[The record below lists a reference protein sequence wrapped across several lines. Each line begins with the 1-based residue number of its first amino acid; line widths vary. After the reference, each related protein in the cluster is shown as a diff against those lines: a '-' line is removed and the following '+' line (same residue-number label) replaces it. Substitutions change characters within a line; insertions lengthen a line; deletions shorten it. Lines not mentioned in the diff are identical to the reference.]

1 MAQQPAAYG
10 QQGRISGVRKR
21 AIREALTGYLFIAP
35 ASIVLTVFGLFPLLY
50 AVYISLHRWRIKK
63 GPFLGLKNYTKALGD
78 PKDIL
83 WFAIGVALLVG
94 SWYLWKSMTKER
106 RTWAMLGKFLAV
118 IILIVGAWGAFTG
131 LGKMI
136 DSGDQKMF
144 EAFVVTVF
152 YAVGIVPMQLGLA
165 LLLAVMLYQRIK
177 GKDLYRMIYF
187 MPYVTITVASAGVFR
202 AIFSRR
208 PESIANQIIGWFGI
222 SPQKWLQE
230 PHGIWE
236 LIFAHFGINLQQVFH
251 SWGIDPFLAFILAGP
266 SLALLSIMLYNLWVF
281 VGYNSVIFL
290 AGLGAIPSDLYEAAE
305 IDGANRWDLFR
316 HVTLPLLSPTLYFL
330 TIITV
335 MGVFKAINH
344 LLVMREPAAQG
355 TVDTASLY
363 IFDQFYLSTRFGYA
377 SAIAMILFFVIL
389 TLTLIQNRIA
399 RRRVFYG

>member
-1 MAQQPAAYG
+1 MAQQSATYG
-10 QQGRISGVRKR
+10 SQGRMSGAKKR
-21 AIREALTGYLFIAP
+21 AIQEALTGYLFIAP
-35 ASIVLTVFGLFPLLY
+35 ATILLAVFGLFPLLY

-83 WFAIGVALLVG
+83 WFAVGVALLIG
-94 SWYLWKSMTKER
+94 SWYLWKSMTRER
-106 RTWAMLGKFLAV
+106 RTWAMAAKFLAV
-118 IILIVGAWGAFTG
+118 IVFIVGAWGAITG
-131 LGKMI
+131 LGKMV

-165 LLLAVMLYQRIK
+165 LLLAVMLYQKIK
-177 GKDLYRMIYF
+177 GKDWYRMVYF

-208 PESIANQIIGWFGI
+208 PESIANQIIGLFGLQ
-222 SPQKWLQE
+222 PQKWLQE

-236 LIFAHFGINLQQVFH
+236 LVFGHFGVNLQEVFKAM
-251 SWGIDPFLAFILAGP
+251 GVDTFLAFILAGP

-290 AGLGAIPSDLYEAAE
+290 AGLGAIPTDLYEAAE
-305 IDGANRWDLFR
+305 IDGANRWHIFR
-316 HVTLPLLSPTLYFL
+316 HVTLPLLSPTIYFL

-344 LLVMREPAAQG
+344 VLVMREPAAQG

-377 SAIAMILFFVIL
+377 SAIAMVLFLVIL
-389 TLTLIQNRIA
+389 TLTFVQNRIA
-399 RRRVFYG
+399 QRRVFYG

>member
-1 MAQQPAAYG
+1 MPQQSAESLKS
-10 QQGRISGVRKR
+10 GRVSGARKR
-21 AIREALTGYLFIAP
+21 AIREAFTGYLFITP
-35 ASIVLTVFGLFPLLY
+35 ATVLLTVFGLFPLLY
-50 AVYISLHRWRIKK
+50 AVWISLHRWRIKR

-83 WFAIGVALLVG
+83 WFAIGIALLVG
-94 SWYLWKSMTKER
+94 SWYLWKSMTRER
-106 RTWAMLGKFLAV
+106 RTWAMVVKLLAV
-118 IILIVGAWGAFTG
+118 IVFIAGAWGMFTG

-136 DSGDQKMF
+136 ESGDQTMY

-177 GKDLYRMIYF
+177 GKDVYRMIYF

-208 PESIANQIIGWFGI
+208 PESIANQIIGLIGI
-222 SPQKWLQE
+222 DPQKWLQE
-230 PHGIWE
+230 PHGIWD
-236 LIFAHFGINLQQVFH
+236 LVFGHFGINLQEILKGMGANSFV
-251 SWGIDPFLAFILAGP
+251 IFILAGP

-305 IDGANRWDLFR
+305 IDGANRWHIFR
-316 HVTLPLLSPTLYFL
+316 HITLPLLSPTIYFL
-330 TIITV
+330 TVITV

-344 LLVMREPAAQG
+344 VLVMREPAAQG

-377 SAIAMILFFVIL
+377 SAIAMVLFIVIL
-389 TLTLIQNRIA
+389 LLTFIQNRIA
-399 RRRVFYG
+399 QERVFYG

>member
-1 MAQQPAAYG
+1 MAQQSAAYG
-10 QQGRISGVRKR
+10 KQGRVSGARKR
-21 AIREALTGYLFIAP
+21 AAREALTGYLFITP
-35 ASIVLTVFGLFPLLY
+35 ATVLLTVFGLFPLLY
-50 AVYISLHRWRIKK
+50 AVYISLHRWRIRK

-78 PKDIL
+78 PIDIL
-83 WFAIGVALLVG
+83 WFAVGIAILIGA
-94 SWYLWKSMTKER
+94 WYLWKSMTKEH
-106 RTWAMLGKFLAV
+106 RTWAMIVKFIAV
-118 IILIVGAWGAFTG
+118 IIFIAGAWAAISG

-136 DSGDQKMF
+136 ASGDQKMF

-165 LLLAVMLYQRIK
+165 LLLAVMLYQKIK
-177 GKDLYRMIYF
+177 GKDWYRMVYF

-236 LIFAHFGINLQQVFH
+236 LFFGHFGINLQEVFKNL
-251 SWGIDPFLAFILAGP
+251 GIDPFLGFILAGP

-290 AGLGAIPSDLYEAAE
+290 AGLGAIPNDLYEAAE
-305 IDGANRWDLFR
+305 IDGANRWHVFR
-316 HVTLPLLSPTLYFL
+316 HVTLPLLSPTIYFL

-344 LLVMREPAAQG
+344 VLVMREPAAQG

-389 TLTLIQNRIA
+389 TLTLVQNRIA
-399 RRRVFYG
+399 QRRVFYG

>member
-1 MAQQPAAYG
+1 MPQQSAESLNT
-10 QQGRISGVRKR
+10 GRVSGARKR
-21 AIREALTGYLFIAP
+21 AIREAFTGYLFITP
-35 ASIVLTVFGLFPLLY
+35 ATVLLTVFGLFPLIY
-50 AVYISLHRWRIKK
+50 AVYISFHRWRIKK
-63 GPFLGLKNYTKALGD
+63 GAFLGLKNYTKALGD

-83 WFAIGVALLVG
+83 WFAVGVALLIG
-94 SWYLWKSMTKER
+94 SWRLWKSMTKER
-106 RTWAMLGKFLAV
+106 RTWVMIAKFLAV
-118 IILIVGAWGAFTG
+118 IVFIAGAWGMFTG

-136 DSGDQKMF
+136 ESGDQKMY

-165 LLLAVMLYQRIK
+165 LLLAVMLYQKIK
-177 GKDLYRMIYF
+177 GKDMYRMIYF

-208 PESIANQIIGWFGI
+208 PESIANQIIGMLGI
-222 SPQKWLQE
+222 GPQKWLQE

-236 LIFAHFGINLQQVFH
+236 LVFGHFGVNLMDALKNLGADSFV
-251 SWGIDPFLAFILAGP
+251 AFILAGP

-305 IDGANRWDLFR
+305 IDGANRWHIFR
-316 HVTLPLLSPTLYFL
+316 HVTLPLLSPTIYFL

-344 LLVMREPAAQG
+344 VLVMREPAAQG

-377 SAIAMILFFVIL
+377 SAIAMVLFLVIL
-389 TLTLIQNRIA
+389 TLTFIQNRIA
-399 RRRVFYG
+399 QRRVFYG

>member
-1 MAQQPAAYG
+1 
-10 QQGRISGVRKR
+10 
-21 AIREALTGYLFIAP
+21 
-35 ASIVLTVFGLFPLLY
+35 
-50 AVYISLHRWRIKK
+50 
-63 GPFLGLKNYTKALGD
+63 
-78 PKDIL
+78 
-83 WFAIGVALLVG
+83 
-94 SWYLWKSMTKER
+94 
-106 RTWAMLGKFLAV
+106 
-118 IILIVGAWGAFTG
+118 
-131 LGKMI
+131 MI
-136 DSGDQKMF
+136 ESGDQKMF

-177 GKDLYRMIYF
+177 GKDMYRMVYF

-208 PESIANQIIGWFGI
+208 PESIANQVVGLFGI
-222 SPQKWLQE
+222 DPQKWLQE

-236 LIFAHFGINLQQVFH
+236 LFLGHFGVNLQEVFKNMGVD
-251 SWGIDPFLAFILAGP
+251 SFLAFILAGP

-305 IDGANRWDLFR
+305 IDGANRWHIFR
-316 HVTLPLLSPTLYFL
+316 HVTLPLLSPTIYFL

-344 LLVMREPAAQG
+344 VLVMREPAAQG

-377 SAIAMILFFVIL
+377 SAIAMVLFLVIL
-389 TLTLIQNRIA
+389 TLTFIQNRIA
-399 RRRVFYG
+399 QRRVFYG

>member
-1 MAQQPAAYG
+1 MAQQSATYSS
-10 QQGRISGVRKR
+10 QGRMSGARKR
-21 AIREALTGYLFIAP
+21 AIREAATGYLFIAP
-35 ASIVLTVFGLFPLLY
+35 ATILLTVFGLFPLLY

-63 GPFLGLKNYTKALGD
+63 GPFLGFKNYTKALGD

-83 WFAIGVALLVG
+83 WFAIGIALLVG
-94 SWYLWKSMTKER
+94 SWYLWKSMTRER
-106 RTWAMLGKFLAV
+106 RTWAMVAKLLAV
-118 IILIVGAWGAFTG
+118 IVFIAGAWGAFTG
-131 LGKMI
+131 MGKMI
-136 DSGDQKMF
+136 ESGDQKMF
-144 EAFVVTVF
+144 EAFVVTIF

-165 LLLAVMLYQRIK
+165 LLLAVMLYQKIK

-208 PESIANQIIGWFGI
+208 PESIANQIVGWIGVA
-222 SPQKWLQE
+222 PQKWLQE

-236 LIFAHFGINLQQVFH
+236 LIFGHFGVNLQEVFK
-251 SWGIDPFLAFILAGP
+251 SMGVDSFVAFILAGP

-305 IDGANRWDLFR
+305 IDGANRWHIFR
-316 HVTLPLLSPTLYFL
+316 YVTLPLLSPTIYFL

-344 LLVMREPAAQG
+344 VLVMREPAAQG

-377 SAIAMILFFVIL
+377 SAIAMVLFLVIL
-389 TLTLIQNRIA
+389 TLTFIQNRIA
-399 RRRVFYG
+399 QRRVFYG